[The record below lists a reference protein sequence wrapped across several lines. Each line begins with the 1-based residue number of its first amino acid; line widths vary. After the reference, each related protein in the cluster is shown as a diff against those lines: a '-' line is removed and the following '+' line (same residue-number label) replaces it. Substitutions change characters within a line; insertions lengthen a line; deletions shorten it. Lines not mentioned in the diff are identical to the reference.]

1 MRGVSLT
8 QENAEEEG
16 KGEPTQDPN
25 VGDPIYDE
33 GWSDAT
39 NQRRHD
45 GFVTAADYLLNEASA
60 GCRSS
65 ANLRTGRASSAE
77 FSRTPNASARG
88 DGSNAGCRSSANT
101 AAVASAKRNQ
111 LPSMID
117 PVNPFQLQLKRYV
130 ATQCYYPLY
139 DSSDLRKEYDFVIS
153 RLNFI

>member
-8 QENAEEEG
+8 QENAEEEE

-88 DGSNAGCRSSANT
+88 DGSDAGCRSSANA
-101 AAVASAKRNQ
+101 AAVASAKRNH

-117 PVNPFQLQLKRYV
+117 PVSYV

-153 RLNFI
+153 RLNYI